1 MFGNLDISTSALTA
15 QRTRMNVISA
25 NIANMHT
32 THGPH
37 GEIEPFRRRIALFA
51 PGNPESAKDGFP
63 GSSGGGVHVQQI
75 LLDSAPFRRV
85 HEPGH
90 PDADADGYVSYP
102 NIDPAIEMMN
112 MLEASRAYEAN
123 ITAAEATKSM
133 LNSAL
138 RLLA

>member
-1 MFGNLDISTSALTA
+1 MFGSLDSSTSALAA
-15 QRTRMNVISA
+15 QRTRMAVISA
-25 NIANMHT
+25 NIANMHS
-32 THGPH
+32 THGPN
-37 GEIEPFRRRIALFA
+37 GEVEPFRRRIAMFA
-51 PGNPESAKDGFP
+51 PGDP
-63 GSSGGGVHVQQI
+63 GNGSDQGVHVQQI
-75 LLDSAPFRRV
+75 MLDAAPFRRV

-102 NIDPAIEMMN
+102 NVDPTIEMMN

-133 LNSAL
+133 MNAAV

>member
-15 QRTRMNVISA
+15 QRTRMNMISA

-32 THGPH
+32 THGPD
-37 GEIEPFRRRIALFA
+37 GSVEPFRRRIAVFA
-51 PGNPESAKDGFP
+51 PGTP
-63 GSSGGGVHVQQI
+63 GGDHGGSDLGVHVQEI
-75 LLDSAPFRRV
+75 MLDSAPFRRV

-90 PDADADGYVSYP
+90 PDADKDGYVMYP

-123 ITAAEATKSM
+123 ITAAEASKSM
-133 LNSAL
+133 MNAAL

>member
-32 THGPH
+32 THGPD
-37 GEIEPFRRRIALFA
+37 GSVEPFRRRIAVFA
-51 PGNPESAKDGFP
+51 PGSPGGPGGGDGDTDH
-63 GSSGGGVHVQQI
+63 GVHVQEI
-75 LLDSAPFRRV
+75 MLDSAPFRRV

-90 PDADADGYVSYP
+90 PDADKDGYVMYP

-123 ITAAEATKSM
+123 ITAAEASKSM
-133 LNSAL
+133 MNAAL